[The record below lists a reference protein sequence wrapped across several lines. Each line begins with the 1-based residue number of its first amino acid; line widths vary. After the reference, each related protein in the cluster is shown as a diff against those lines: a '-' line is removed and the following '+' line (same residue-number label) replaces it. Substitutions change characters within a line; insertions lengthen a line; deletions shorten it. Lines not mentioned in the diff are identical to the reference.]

1 MSNMITINSVHAM
14 RSILMADQVS
24 ALTGLV
30 DVKQNIQ
37 VVKLGFNFHI
47 WGAGL

>member
-1 MSNMITINSVHAM
+1 MSDATNVLLGT
-14 RSILMADQVS
+14 
-24 ALTGLV
+24 V

-37 VVKLGFNFHI
+37 VVKVGLNFHI